1 MERTDTPQIFG
12 TKNNKKELFKITS
25 MAGEGQSWNE
35 FGGSK
40 HLRPDIKSRMV
51 PNRLDFNIG
60 EELVKQARRSYGSVG
75 GTTPT

>member
-1 MERTDTPQIFG
+1 
-12 TKNNKKELFKITS
+12 